1 MKTDIWVKGIG
12 EKKGAPC
19 IYFDGIQAIRAG
31 FSPGQRYDVIVD
43 EGKVVLQVNED
54 GSRVVSAKKK
64 GDSELPVVDLNSKK
78 LLSLFEGMDS
88 VRVVV
93 QHGKVFLL
101 PLASEIKKKERLQ
114 RISTKMAQDE
124 PLRMA
129 SLSHGGGVLSH
140 AIHEG
145 LKRAGVK
152 ADMAFANEIR
162 EDLLLH
168 AIEHN
173 DAWSADTMAVAMPM
187 QEAAQDDWLLDRLPK
202 LEVLEMGLPCSGAS
216 RAGAS
221 KRGLSMMEDHP
232 DVGHLVFSALVILN
246 KTQPAVVLLEN
257 VPEYADTASAQIL
270 RHQLRDMGYVTHEA
284 ILEGKDFGCLEN
296 RVRWTLIATT
306 KGLDFDMDKLA
317 PTVKIVRKLGEVLDK
332 TIGPDDP
339 RYREVGY
346 LKEKMVRDA
355 AKGNSFAMQIVTKDS
370 TSVPTLRKGYQ
381 KGGSTDPRLQHPTD
395 PAKSRL
401 LTAAEHARVKG
412 VPDRLIEG
420 LSETLAHQLLGQGI
434 LYAPFE
440 AVGHRIGE
448 CLLKVAEKRKQQ
460 EQVAEEG
467 EAPRKRSRSFGI
479 G

>member
-101 PLASEIKKKERLQ
+101 PLASEIKKKERLK
-114 RISTKMAQDE
+114 RISSKMSQDE
-124 PLRMA
+124 PLKMA

-152 ADMAFANEIR
+152 AEMAFANEIR
-162 EDLLLH
+162 EDLLVH

-232 DVGHLVFSALVILN
+232 EVGHLVFSALVILN

-296 RVRWTLIATT
+296 RVRWTLVATT
-306 KGLDFDMDKLA
+306 KGLDFDMDQLA
-317 PTVKIVRKLGEVLDK
+317 PTVRIVRKLGEVLDK

-355 AKGNSFAMQIVTKDS
+355 AKGNSFAMQIVTEDS

-448 CLLKVAEKRKQQ
+448 CLMKVAEKRKQQ

-467 EAPRKRSRSFGI
+467 GAPRKRSRSFGI